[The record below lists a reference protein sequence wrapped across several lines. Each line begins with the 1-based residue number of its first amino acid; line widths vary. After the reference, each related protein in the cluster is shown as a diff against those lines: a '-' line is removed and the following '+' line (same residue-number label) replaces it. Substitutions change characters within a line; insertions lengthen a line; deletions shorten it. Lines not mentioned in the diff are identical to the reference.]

1 MKFQEEIQMLLDEKV
16 IDDETAK
23 RISVY
28 YLRKRKGSHGRLST
42 VYSVLGA
49 ILAGLGIILIL
60 AHNWDEFPRTVKVGF
75 AFLPL
80 LTGQLWCGYSLLKDN
95 NNVWKESAA
104 VFLSLAVG
112 ACIALISQ
120 IYHLPDDLLSFLFVW
135 SLLILPV
142 IYIMGSFTTAYLY
155 AVLVTWYA
163 CEKFYGADSE
173 QFYLYYLLIA
183 GVFPFYFRSIKNN
196 PEGNFAVFLHWVLAL
211 SLTICLGIVHDEQP
225 GLVLMNYF
233 LFFCLIFNAS
243 AYKLFSPLAVYKN
256 AWLVAG
262 FSGIMVVLFMLSF
275 NFYWNYVIDLYPAE
289 VFFSKE
295 GSVSFIL
302 LLLNIIVIFTLH
314 KKIGFLQILP
324 FLMYMIFI
332 LGVFYNGMEWMVNL
346 ILLIIGWMYLQ
357 KGFRENHLGKMNIG
371 ILIIDILIICR
382 FFDTHLSFILRGKL
396 FLIAGAGFFLAN
408 FLLLKRRR
416 LHEQ

>member
-1 MKFQEEIQMLLDEKV
+1 
-16 IDDETAK
+16 
-23 RISVY
+23 
-28 YLRKRKGSHGRLST
+28 
-42 VYSVLGA
+42 
-49 ILAGLGIILIL
+49 
-60 AHNWDEFPRTVKVGF
+60 
-75 AFLPL
+75 
-80 LTGQLWCGYSLLKDN
+80 
-95 NNVWKESAA
+95 
-104 VFLSLAVG
+104 
-112 ACIALISQ
+112 
-120 IYHLPDDLLSFLFVW
+120 
-135 SLLILPV
+135 
-142 IYIMGSFTTAYLY
+142 
-155 AVLVTWYA
+155 
-163 CEKFYGADSE
+163 
-173 QFYLYYLLIA
+173 
-183 GVFPFYFRSIKNN
+183 
-196 PEGNFAVFLHWVLAL
+196 
-211 SLTICLGIVHDEQP
+211 
-225 GLVLMNYF
+225 
-233 LFFCLIFNAS
+233 
-243 AYKLFSPLAVYKN
+243 
-256 AWLVAG
+256 
-262 FSGIMVVLFMLSF
+262 MLSF
-275 NFYWNYVIDLYPAE
+275 DFYWNYVIDLYPAE

-382 FFDTHLSFILRGKL
+382 FFDTHLSFILRGIL